1 VTGNSGSDFR
11 IKLLVVHPDGRRQ
24 KFLVTFPER
33 RTLKIDQ
40 RYIGLPLTL
49 RVDFVPGSIVCRP
62 GTGHTLT
69 IAGKPV
75 KEHSLNVNDVVGL
88 DQYSIEFLELPEP
101 LPMEEATRF
110 VSIDEMVEATV
121 VVSSP
126 PKDDSEFTPLPQIPN
141 AQLPY
146 SPQAP
151 PVRTKTPTPAL
162 RVPEAPRATVAPVVV
177 QQAAQQ
183 QPVPQ
188 QAAYSDEPRRPD
200 PEDSTAIIRRLHVP
214 GTMPASQNSYSNYST
229 LEPANRSDATSTGTF
244 SRNTHTGYSTEA
256 GVENPDGTTPRIA
269 FNKKHLM
276 MAGAA
281 LAVLAGYL
289 VINPSNFKGSGDSTE
304 LSSEAGPDSASA
316 PADPSG
322 EMKPMDIPDTHTET
336 STKSDIPVSADPD
349 PAVVPNQA
357 LIPAPVPMASGGSSP
372 MESPFDDK
380 SGFDPIAV
388 DQFFDAVDAGDEAR
402 IKELVEKRVVD
413 INLSRRRGY
422 AALHLA
428 SARGDLATVK
438 YLIRMKAD
446 TNVLDGSGATPL
458 MWAVF
463 RRHESVVKFL
473 APKTDLKIARQGGET
488 AHDLAK
494 RMKMTRLLKTLDP
507 EPKKTAKKRDT
518 KKRVPSALPD
528 KKK

>member
-1 VTGNSGSDFR
+1 M
-11 IKLLVVHPDGRRQ
+11 
-24 KFLVTFPER
+24 
-33 RTLKIDQ
+33 KIDQ

-110 VSIDEMVEATV
+110 VSINELVEATV

-126 PKDDSEFTPLPQIPN
+126 AKDDSEFTPLPNVPSAN
-141 AQLPY
+141 VPY
-146 SPQAP
+146 ASQTP
-151 PVRTKTPTPAL
+151 PVRTKTPTPVP
-162 RVPEAPRATVAPVVV
+162 RVPDAPV
-177 QQAAQQ
+177 AA
-183 QPVPQ
+183 PVAHTP
-188 QAAYSDEPRRPD
+188 AEHGNEPRRPD
-200 PEDSTAIIRRLHVP
+200 PEDSTAIIRRLQVP

-229 LEPANRSDATSTGTF
+229 LEPANRTDATSTGTF
-244 SRNTHTGYSTEA
+244 SRNTQTGFNTEA
-256 GVENPDGTTPRIA
+256 GMENPDGSHSAGIT
-269 FNKKHLM
+269 FNKKHLV

-281 LAVLAGYL
+281 LVVLAGYL
-289 VINPSNFKGSGDSTE
+289 FISPANFKKSETDSTE

-316 PADPSG
+316 PVDPSG
-322 EMKPMDIPDTHTET
+322 EMKPMEIPDSQAAATTKVEPT
-336 STKSDIPVSADPD
+336 VSTDPD
-349 PAVVPNQA
+349 PAIVPNQV
-357 LIPAPVPMASGGSSP
+357 LIPAPVPMATGNTSP

-438 YLIRMKAD
+438 YLIRLKAD
-446 TNVLDGSGATPL
+446 SNVLDGSGATPL

-463 RRHESVVKFL
+463 RRHEGVVKFL

-488 AHDLAK
+488 AFDLAK
-494 RMKMTRLLKTLDP
+494 RMKMTRLLKSLDP
-507 EPKKTAKKRDT
+507 EPKKAAKKRDT
-518 KKRVPSALPD
+518 KKRVPSALPE

>member
-1 VTGNSGSDFR
+1 MTGNSGSDFR

-49 RVDFVPGSIVCRP
+49 RVDFVPGNIVCRP

-110 VSIDEMVEATV
+110 VSINEMVEATV

-126 PKDDSEFTPLPQIPN
+126 PKDDSEFTPLPQVPN

-146 SPQAP
+146 APQAP
-151 PVRTKTPTPAL
+151 PVRTKTPTPAP
-162 RVPEAPRATVAPVVV
+162 RVPEAPVAV
-177 QQAAQQ
+177 QQAAPQP

-188 QAAYSDEPRRPD
+188 QPAYSDEPRRPD
-200 PEDSTAIIRRLHVP
+200 PEDSTAIIRRLQVP

-244 SRNTHTGYSTEA
+244 SRNTHTGYNTEA
-256 GVENPDGTTPRIA
+256 GVENPDGATPTGIT

-289 VINPSNFKGSGDSTE
+289 FINPSTFKGPSDSTE

-322 EMKPMDIPDTHTET
+322 EMKPMDIPDAQADN
-336 STKSDIPVSADPD
+336 STKTESPVSVEPD
-349 PAVVPNQA
+349 PAIVPNQA
-357 LIPAPVPMASGGSSP
+357 LIPAPVPMATGGSSP

-402 IKELVEKRVVD
+402 IKELVDKRVVD

-428 SARGDLATVK
+428 AARGDLATVK
-438 YLIRMKAD
+438 FLIKMKAD
-446 TNVLDGSGATPL
+446 SNVLDGSGATPL

-473 APKTDLKIARQGGET
+473 APKTDKKIARQGGET
-488 AHDLAK
+488 AYDLAK
-494 RMKMTRLLKTLDP
+494 RMKMTRLLKVLDP

-518 KKRVPSALPD
+518 KKRVPTALPD

>member
-1 VTGNSGSDFR
+1 MTGNSGSDFR

-75 KEHSLNVNDVVGL
+75 KEHTLSVNDIVGL

-110 VSIDEMVEATV
+110 VSINEMVEATV

-126 PKDDSEFTPLPQIPN
+126 PKDDSEFTPLPQVPQAQN

-146 SPQAP
+146 APQAP
-151 PVRTKTPTPAL
+151 PVRTKTPNPAP
-162 RVPEAPRATVAPVVV
+162 RVPEAPAVA
-177 QQAAQQ
+177 QTAAPPHVEQNN
-183 QPVPQ
+183 
-188 QAAYSDEPRRPD
+188 EPRRPD
-200 PEDSTAIIRRLHVP
+200 PEDSTAIIRRLQVP
-214 GTMPASQNSYSNYST
+214 GTQPASQNTYSNYST
-229 LEPANRSDATSTGTF
+229 LEPANRADATSTGTF
-244 SRNTHTGYSTEA
+244 SRNTQTGFNTET
-256 GVENPDGTTPRIA
+256 GFENPDGAAPRGIT
-269 FNKKHLM
+269 FNKKHLA

-281 LAVLAGYL
+281 LALAAAYL
-289 VINPSNFKGSGDSTE
+289 FINPVKLKNPPTEPTE
-304 LSSEAGPDSASA
+304 LTSEAGPDSASA
-316 PADPSG
+316 PADPAG
-322 EMKPMDIPDTHTET
+322 EMKPMDIPETQAHTAP
-336 STKSDIPVSADPD
+336 KSDPPVSTDPD
-349 PAVVPNQA
+349 PAIVPNQA
-357 LIPAPVPMASGGSSP
+357 LIPAPVPMATGGTSP

-402 IKELVEKRVVD
+402 IKELVDKRVVD

-428 SARGDLATVK
+428 AARGDLATVK
-438 YLIRMKAD
+438 YLIRLKAD
-446 TNVLDGSGATPL
+446 SNVLDGSGATPL

-488 AHDLAK
+488 AFDLAK

-507 EPKKTAKKRDT
+507 DPKKTAAKKKDS

>member
-110 VSIDEMVEATV
+110 VSINEMIEATV

-126 PKDDSEFTPLPQIPN
+126 PKDDSEFTPLPQVPS

-146 SPQAP
+146 APQAP
-151 PVRTKTPTPAL
+151 AVRTKTPTPAP
-162 RVPEAPRATVAPVVV
+162 RIPDAPIASP
-177 QQAAQQ
+177 QAVQQ
-183 QPVPQ
+183 QPAPQ
-188 QAAYSDEPRRPD
+188 QAAYSEEPRRPD
-200 PEDSTAIIRRLHVP
+200 PEDSTAIIRRLQVP

-244 SRNTHTGYSTEA
+244 SRNTHTGLNTEA
-256 GVENPDGTTPRIA
+256 GMENPDGAPPTGIT

-289 VINPSNFKGSGDSTE
+289 FINPANFKGSGTNPTE

-316 PADPSG
+316 PADPAG
-322 EMKPMDIPDTHTET
+322 EMKPMDIPDTQAASAPKTD
-336 STKSDIPVSADPD
+336 SPVSVDSD

-357 LIPAPVPMASGGSSP
+357 LIPAPVPMATGGSSP

-388 DQFFDAVDAGDEAR
+388 DQFFDAVDAGDESR

-463 RRHESVVKFL
+463 RRHETVVKFL

-518 KKRVPSALPD
+518 KKRVPTALPN

>member
-49 RVDFVPGSIVCRP
+49 RVDFVPGAIVCRP
-62 GTGHTLT
+62 GTGHALT
-69 IAGKPV
+69 IAGKPA

-110 VSIDEMVEATV
+110 VSINDISESTV

-126 PKDDSEFTPLPQIPN
+126 PKDDSEFTPLPQVQN
-141 AQLPY
+141 SQLPY
-146 SPQAP
+146 SPQSP
-151 PVRTKTPTPAL
+151 PVRTKTPTSAT
-162 RVPEAPRATVAPVVV
+162 RVPEAPAPLQ
-177 QQAAQQ
+177 QQAAPQ
-183 QPVPQ
+183 QP
-188 QAAYSDEPRRPD
+188 AYNDEPRRPD
-200 PEDSTAIIRRLHVP
+200 PEDSTAIIRRLQVP

-289 VINPSNFKGSGDSTE
+289 FINPSNFKGSGDSTE

-322 EMKPMDIPDTHTET
+322 EMKPMDIPDTQAGISPKDE
-336 STKSDIPVSADPD
+336 SLGSVDPD
-349 PAVVPNQA
+349 PAIVPNQA
-357 LIPAPVPMASGGSSP
+357 LIPAPVPMATGGSSP

-428 SARGDLATVK
+428 AARGDLATVK
-438 YLIRMKAD
+438 YLIKMKAD
-446 TNVLDGSGATPL
+446 SNVLDGSGATPL

-473 APKTDLKIARQGGET
+473 APKTNLKIARQGGET

-494 RMKMTRLLKTLDP
+494 RMKMTRLLKALEP
-507 EPKKTAKKRDT
+507 EPKKTVKKRDT
-518 KKRVPSALPD
+518 KKRVPTALPD